1 MNKKRQAKEI
11 EKYYHAHGQT
21 LIVDCFEMI
30 EGNEDDCCFDL
41 YLKDSD
47 ISLFTI
53 QNYNGLRDLDC
64 TPKTYFKHPR
74 CEIIRTWDG
83 VRASFLPLY
92 YEDTITLKTFK
103 AITREDIVNA
113 VDYYVHEI
121 LGLMLFNI
129 KFAESEEDEKSNS

>member
-11 EKYYHAHGQT
+11 EKYYFSHNQQ
-21 LIVDCFEMI
+21 LVINCFELI
-30 EGNEDDCCFDL
+30 EGTEDDCCFDL

-53 QNYNGLRDLDC
+53 QNYNGLRDFRQRG
-64 TPKTYFKHPR
+64 KTYFKHPR
-74 CEIIRTWDG
+74 TVLINVWDG
-83 VRASFLPLY
+83 VRASYLPLY

-103 AITREDIVNA
+103 PITKEDMINA

-121 LGLMLFNI
+121 LHLYLFNI
-129 KFAESEEDEKSNS
+129 IFAENTEDK

>member
-1 MNKKRQAKEI
+1 MNIKKVGKEI
-11 EKYYHAHGQT
+11 NKYYHEHNQT
-21 LIVDCFEMI
+21 LIVDCFELI
-30 EGNEDDCCFDL
+30 EGNEEDCCFDL

-47 ISLFTI
+47 IALFTI
-53 QNYNGLRDLDC
+53 QNYNGLRDLRVRG
-64 TPKTYFKHPR
+64 KTYFKHPR
-74 CEIIRTWDG
+74 CKIIRTWDG
-83 VRASFLPLY
+83 VLASYLPLY

-129 KFAESEEDEKSNS
+129 KFAETDGIND

>member
-1 MNKKRQAKEI
+1 MNKRRQAKEI
-11 EKYYHAHGQT
+11 EKYYFSHKQT

-30 EGNEDDCCFDL
+30 EGTENDCCFDL

-53 QNYNGLRDLDC
+53 QNYNGLRNFDQRG
-64 TPKTYFKHPR
+64 KTYFKHPR
-74 CEIIRTWDG
+74 TVLIKTWDG
-83 VRASFLPLY
+83 VRASYLPLY

-103 AITREDIVNA
+103 PITKEDITNA

-121 LGLMLFNI
+121 LGLMIFNI
-129 KFAESEEDEKSNS
+129 KFAESEDEKNND